1 MENPGHEFSLFLPT
15 FLPLADN
22 GRGGDTRRVCP
33 EVALLQRPFPP
44 ESEPYK
50 SHCPEEVCTVRV
62 TKPDARPG
70 PRRPPLRPSPGSAPD
85 PAARSPAR
93 HPSLQSQSLPSPK
106 ATSPLNRPSVKPLLK
121 RDQMLC
127 SSAILQEDSGLK
139 HSVPRALSGRP
150 HVTVTRVPSPGP
162 SLRSQTDPRGHV
174 TCPQARHPKPAV
186 CAAPGEGTAA
196 PPRAGAATRC

>member
-1 MENPGHEFSLFLPT
+1 MRSPCSSARSLQNRSRT
-15 FLPLADN
+15 
-22 GRGGDTRRVCP
+22 
-33 EVALLQRPFPP
+33 
-44 ESEPYK
+44 K

-93 HPSLQSQSLPSPK
+93 HPSLQGQSLPSPK

-121 RDQMLC
+121 RDRMLC

-139 HSVPRALSGRP
+139 HTVPRALSGRP
-150 HVTVTRVPSPGP
+150 HVTVTRVPSPSP

-174 TCPQARHPKPAV
+174 TCPQARHPKPVV
-186 CAAPGEGTAA
+186 CAARGRGQPRHLMQVLQPGAKGQRPPGPPTDLTE
-196 PPRAGAATRC
+196 PRAPLQTSQTPSRAKR

>member
-1 MENPGHEFSLFLPT
+1 MAGEGT
-15 FLPLADN
+15 
-22 GRGGDTRRVCP
+22 RGGS
-33 EVALLQRPFPP
+33 ALRSPCSSARSLQNR
-44 ESEPYK
+44 SRTK

-93 HPSLQSQSLPSPK
+93 HPSLQGQSLPSPK

-121 RDQMLC
+121 RDRMLC